1 MSLASEFV
9 DNPTINN
16 LVETSLESEKEY
28 LRLKW
33 IPYEEITD
41 VEPTKIDNVYYA
53 NRKDDDDIILI
64 FLGSDEECTPT
75 LVSEFARIYS
85 LPTHKY
91 NSDDNN
97 FRRHSTWLTHRNKL
111 IKGFTKSNDNYC
123 YMVVYREFYYCYSRY
138 GFCTACGILRCSPMW
153 CICRHKQLSDEWTS
167 DNNQLDEFIKQ
178 TQLQT
183 NSANDAYLEW
193 IPYDCIDVKSYGIY
207 LNDLPTS
214 YARVELIPLS
224 ITDSTHDY
232 NYAEVKYLLMRHV
245 Y

>member
-16 LVETSLESEKEY
+16 LVETSLESEDKD

-41 VEPTKIDNVYYA
+41 VEPTKIDNLYYA
-53 NRKDDDDIILI
+53 IRKKRYYDNDIMLLL
-64 FLGSDEECTPT
+64 LGSNEECTPT

-91 NSDDNN
+91 NNDDNN
-97 FRRHSTWLTHRNKL
+97 FRRHSTWLNVRNKL

-123 YMVVYREFYYCYSRY
+123 YMVANKLFYHCYSRY
-138 GFCTACGILRCSPMW
+138 GFCTCGILRCSPVW
-153 CICRHKQLSDEWTS
+153 CICGHKELSDGWTS
-167 DNNQLDEFIKQ
+167 NNKQLDEFIKKS
-178 TQLQT
+178 QLQT
-183 NSANDAYLEW
+183 NSPNDAYLEW
-193 IPYDCIDVKSYGIY
+193 IPYYCIAYDYLYG
-207 LNDLPTS
+207 LPTPLC
-214 YARVELIPLS
+214 APVKLIPLR